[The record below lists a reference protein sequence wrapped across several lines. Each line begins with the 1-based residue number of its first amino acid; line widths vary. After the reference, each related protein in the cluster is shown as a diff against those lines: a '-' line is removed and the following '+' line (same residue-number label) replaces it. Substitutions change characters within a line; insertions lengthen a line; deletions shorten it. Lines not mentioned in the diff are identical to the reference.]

1 MSHNRN
7 CERLKAAKS
16 QSEYGQLSRLYGV
29 HYSALCKL
37 EYFDCVRF
45 HVIDPMHNLFLGT
58 SKYVFKLW
66 AENVLSKGQLKEL
79 SKKIE
84 ELNTATS
91 IGRIPWKIGTNYGN
105 YTAEEWKNWTLTFSM
120 YALYGIIPDN
130 HLRVWERF
138 VLACRILC
146 QPVII
151 KQEIK
156 KADALLVNF
165 CTGMEKLY
173 GKQFLTCN
181 MHLHCHLHSVLLD
194 YGPVF
199 GFWLFS
205 FERYNGQ
212 IGSTLTNSRS
222 MEIQFMRD
230 FLKEHY
236 LMPSAGNLPTIYHEE
251 FMPIFDRWGEKRTTA
266 STESKVQQYYLL
278 SQLANFANVLWYDNT
293 NIRVPASYQTDL
305 LTSVDIAKL
314 LIVYHA
320 LYPEERNIDIGDLHF
335 TIKKFSTIFVGA
347 ERFGSKAESRTLRSV
362 KVLASWHSAEGL
374 ISATS
379 PLSPGIID
387 YFMCH
392 KLTVNGTER
401 EHYFACVRWFKKHP
415 WNQCLGSFNTLCVW
429 DANNFEPRASSYF
442 FPVYRIPSLFT
453 GAYLTLDNVKLMA
466 VCPIPRRAIILPAS
480 Y

>member
-1 MSHNRN
+1 M
-7 CERLKAAKS
+7 
-16 QSEYGQLSRLYGV
+16 YGV
-29 HYSALCKL
+29 HYSASCKL
-37 EYFDCVRF
+37 EYFDCVCFR
-45 HVIDPMHNLFLGT
+45 VIDPIHNLFLGT

-84 ELNTATS
+84 EFNTATS
-91 IGRIPWKIGTNYGN
+91 IGRIPRKIGTNYGN
-105 YTAEEWKNWTLTFSM
+105 YTAEEWKNWTLKFSM
-120 YALYGIIPDN
+120 YALYGIFPDN

-138 VLACRILC
+138 VLACKILC
-146 QPVII
+146 QPVIT

-212 IGSTLTNSRS
+212 IGSTLTNNCSV
-222 MEIQFMRD
+222 EIQFMRD

-278 SQLANFANVLWYDNT
+278 SQRANFANVLWYDNT

-347 ERFGSKAESRTLRSV
+347 ERFGSKAESRTLRSA

-401 EHYFACVRWFKKHP
+401 EHYFACVRWLKKHP

-442 FPVYRIPSLFT
+442 LPVYRIHSLSN

-466 VCPIPRRAIILPAS
+466 VCLIPRSATILLAS